1 MKTFV
6 FLVTFW
12 AQGADDQTMVY
23 VEDYDLSG
31 ADCIALV
38 ESYRG
43 EGVPSCEL
51 DTGVHHDDLGAGH

>member
-12 AQGADDQTMVY
+12 AQSADQQTMVY

-31 ADCIALV
+31 EDCIALL
-38 ESYRG
+38 SAYDG
-43 EGVPSCEL
+43 PGLASCEV
-51 DTGVHHDDLGAGH
+51 DDGVHHE